1 MVVGVK
7 VSGVVSFPSYGRCSG
22 AAGLGCEGGR
32 RAGAGPLYVLRFSAR
47 RSARAVCPG
56 ALPAP
61 CSLSVLP
68 GVRSQRVAGVL
79 EGRSE
84 PEGGYH

>member
-56 ALPAP
+56 RYLRR
-61 CSLSVLP
+61 
-68 GVRSQRVAGVL
+68 VRSPFSQGFAA
-79 EGRSE
+79 SA
-84 PEGGYH
+84 

>member
-32 RAGAGPLYVLRFSAR
+32 EAGGRGSVVRAALLCPSFGEGCMPGGVTCAVFALRSPRGSQPAR
-47 RSARAVCPG
+47 SWCSGRA
-56 ALPAP
+56 
-61 CSLSVLP
+61 
-68 GVRSQRVAGVL
+68 QRA
-79 EGRSE
+79 
-84 PEGGYH
+84 

>member
-32 RAGAGPLYVLRFSAR
+32 RAGGQARVRCTCCASLPVVRRGLYARGRYLRR
-47 RSARAVCPG
+47 
-56 ALPAP
+56 
-61 CSLSVLP
+61 
-68 GVRSQRVAGVL
+68 VRSPFSQGFAA
-79 EGRSE
+79 SA
-84 PEGGYH
+84 